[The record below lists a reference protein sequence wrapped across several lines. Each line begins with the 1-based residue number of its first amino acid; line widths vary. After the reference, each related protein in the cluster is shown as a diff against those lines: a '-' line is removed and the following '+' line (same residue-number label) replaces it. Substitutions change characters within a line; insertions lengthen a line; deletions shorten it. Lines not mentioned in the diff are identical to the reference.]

1 MAKKKKVVKATYVV
15 FLYEDDP
22 AEVMLPDGQLA
33 IFLDAEEQEIT
44 VAEPLD
50 CVFRILRGKKI
61 FLHNGTDIEY
71 AREYGDGV
79 DACDFTQAQRKRWKL
94 EVHPTISFW

>member
-1 MAKKKKVVKATYVV
+1 MAKKKVVKATYVV

-33 IFLDAEEQEIT
+33 IFLNHEEQEIT
-44 VAEPLD
+44 DADPLD
-50 CVFRILRGKKI
+50 CVFRIIRGKKI

-71 AREYGDGV
+71 GRVWGGD
-79 DACDFTQAQRKRWKL
+79 DAATSAQRKRWKL

>member
-1 MAKKKKVVKATYVV
+1 MAKKKKVVKATYLV

-22 AEVMLPDGQLA
+22 TEVMLPDGQLA

-44 VAEPLD
+44 AAEPLD

-61 FLHNGTDIEY
+61 FLHNGTDIEN
-71 AREYGDGV
+71 AREYGGD
-79 DACDFTQAQRKRWKL
+79 DAATSAQRKRWKL

>member
-1 MAKKKKVVKATYVV
+1 MAKKKKVVKATYLV

-44 VAEPLD
+44 AAEPLD

-71 AREYGDGV
+71 AREWGDGV

>member
-33 IFLDAEEQEIT
+33 IFLNHEEQEIT
-44 VAEPLD
+44 DADPLD
-50 CVFRILRGKKI
+50 CVFRIIRGKKI
-61 FLHNGTDIEY
+61 FLHNGTDIEL
-71 AREYGDGV
+71 AREWGGD
-79 DACDFTQAQRKRWKL
+79 DASTSAQRKRWKL

>member
-33 IFLDAEEQEIT
+33 IFLNHEDQEIT
-44 VAEPLD
+44 AADHLD
-50 CVFRILRGKKI
+50 CVFRIIRGKKI

-71 AREYGDGV
+71 GREWGGD
-79 DACDFTQAQRKRWKL
+79 DAATSAQRKRWKL